1 MKILASGRL
10 RSFSLLFSDIFFLA
24 LSIGTVF
31 FICSKINADF
41 EFQNVY
47 RTLPIFIPVIAFN
60 MCGRLYCGNIFYPG
74 QAIHPVEELRRL
86 TLGCAGSFIIFAA
99 VSLERTIYDGIV
111 LAITMCTS
119 LLMLPLGRI
128 FLRYLLWKAGAAYI
142 PAVII
147 GDADLARNVV
157 ERMRRDD
164 FGIIEVKAS
173 GCGKSVADDL
183 PDMDFDEL
191 LTFTEKND
199 ISYIICCN
207 GESEDFDDLEHFISR
222 FTHMLV
228 VNNASKFPV
237 LWSYPVSFYR
247 FFSFEVSN
255 RLMRKS
261 VLLQKRILE
270 VLFAALAIFLLALPG
285 ILLALLVRFTSRGPV
300 FYRSKRLGKD
310 GRTIEV
316 LKFRTMRENAEQELE
331 QLFEK
336 TPELRLEWEKY
347 FKLENDPR
355 VTRFGR
361 FLRRTS
367 LDELPQFWN
376 VLKGEMALIGPR
388 PIVSAEVKYYGK
400 DYAAFSR
407 VKPGITGLWQVSGR
421 SNTDYA
427 ERVALDVFYV
437 NNWSF
442 WMDYYIFFAT
452 INAVILRRGAK

>member
-1 MKILASGRL
+1 MM
-10 RSFSLLFSDIFFLA
+10 
-24 LSIGTVF
+24 V
-31 FICSKINADF
+31 
-41 EFQNVY
+41 
-47 RTLPIFIPVIAFN
+47 
-60 MCGRLYCGNIFYPG
+60 
-74 QAIHPVEELRRL
+74 
-86 TLGCAGSFIIFAA
+86 
-99 VSLERTIYDGIV
+99 
-111 LAITMCTS
+111 
-119 LLMLPLGRI
+119 
-128 FLRYLLWKAGAAYI
+128 
-142 PAVII
+142 
-147 GDADLARNVV
+147 
-157 ERMRRDD
+157 
-164 FGIIEVKAS
+164 
-173 GCGKSVADDL
+173 
-183 PDMDFDEL
+183 
-191 LTFTEKND
+191 
-199 ISYIICCN
+199 
-207 GESEDFDDLEHFISR
+207 
-222 FTHMLV
+222 
-228 VNNASKFPV
+228 
-237 LWSYPVSFYR
+237 
-247 FFSFEVSN
+247 
-255 RLMRKS
+255 
-261 VLLQKRILE
+261 
-270 VLFAALAIFLLALPG
+270 LAIFLLALPG

-331 QLFEK
+331 QLFEQ

-421 SNTDYA
+421 SNTDYD